1 MCFSCLREA
10 VETASAVISSA
21 RSLCFGKASGTGETW
36 SSQFPSR
43 KRSQDQLLEKY
54 SDAPEMTHNYEN
66 EVLID
71 LNYIQMAVV

>member
-1 MCFSCLREA
+1 MCFLCLRES
-10 VETASAVISSA
+10 VETASSVISSA
-21 RSLCFGKASGTGETW
+21 RPFCFGKASGTGETW
-36 SSQFPSR
+36 ASQFPSR

-71 LNYIQMAVV
+71 LNYIQMAIV